1 MINKELLRMQML
13 AGIITESQ
21 YKAKL
26 NEEENLSPE
35 QAVQKAISLAPKLE
49 KSSKLDQL
57 AQKVAND
64 PDLLSQ
70 MEKALQKGGITLN
83 ENENNLDVQD
93 MKTIALNLAKKSL
106 SLKELNSQQYRSP
119 FDEEDEEFSWEDGG
133 AAAAYFSAFAGGG
146 TLAAYFSPTILSI
159 FPSLLHIFAG
169 PAIAGAVAGVALV
182 ALARKVYTMM
192 K

>member
-1 MINKELLRMQML
+1 MNKESLRMQML
-13 AGIITESQ
+13 AGIITEGQ

-49 KSSKLDQL
+49 KSPKLDQL

-64 PDLLSQ
+64 SDLLSQ

-83 ENENNLDVQD
+83 ENKNNLDVQD

-106 SLKELNSQQYRSP
+106 SLYE
-119 FDEEDEEFSWEDGG
+119 EEDVDWEDGG
-133 AAAAYFSAFAGGG
+133 AAAAYISAFVGGG
-146 TLAAYFSPTILSI
+146 TLAANFSGTILSI
-159 FPSLLHIFAG
+159 FPSLLSIFAG
-169 PAIAGAVAGVALV
+169 PAIAGAITGVALV

>member
-1 MINKELLRMQML
+1 MNKELLRMQML
-13 AGIITESQ
+13 AGILTEGQ

-119 FDEEDEEFSWEDGG
+119 FDEEDEEATWEDGG

-146 TLAAYFSPTILSI
+146 TLAGYFSSTILSI
-159 FPSLLHIFAG
+159 FPSLLSIFAG

>member
-1 MINKELLRMQML
+1 MNKELLRMQML
-13 AGIITESQ
+13 AGVITESQ

-106 SLKELNSQQYRSP
+106 SLKELNELEYRSP
-119 FDEEDEEFSWEDGG
+119 FDDEEEEGTWEDGG

-146 TLAAYFSPTILSI
+146 TLAGYFSSTILSI
-159 FPSLLHIFAG
+159 FPSLLSIFAG

>member
-1 MINKELLRMQML
+1 MNKELLRMQML
-13 AGIITESQ
+13 AGVITESQ

-70 MEKALQKGGITLN
+70 M
-83 ENENNLDVQD
+83 
-93 MKTIALNLAKKSL
+93 
-106 SLKELNSQQYRSP
+106 
-119 FDEEDEEFSWEDGG
+119 
-133 AAAAYFSAFAGGG
+133 
-146 TLAAYFSPTILSI
+146 
-159 FPSLLHIFAG
+159 
-169 PAIAGAVAGVALV
+169 
-182 ALARKVYTMM
+182 
-192 K
+192 

>member
-1 MINKELLRMQML
+1 MNKELLRMQML
-13 AGIITESQ
+13 AGVITEGQ

-119 FDEEDEEFSWEDGG
+119 FDEEDEEATWEDGG

-146 TLAAYFSPTILSI
+146 TLAGYFSSTILSI
-159 FPSLLHIFAG
+159 FPSLLSIFAG

>member
-1 MINKELLRMQML
+1 MTKELLRMQML
-13 AGIITESQ
+13 AGIITEGQ

-26 NEEENLSPE
+26 NEEEDLSPE

-49 KSSKLDQL
+49 KSPKLDQL

-64 PDLLSQ
+64 SDLLSQ

-106 SLKELNSQQYRSP
+106 SLKELNSQQFRSP
-119 FDEEDEEFSWEDGG
+119 FDEEEEVTWEDGG
-133 AAAAYFSAFAGGG
+133 SAAAYFSAAAGGG
-146 TLAAYFSPTILSI
+146 TLAAYLSPTILSI

-169 PAIAGAVAGVALV
+169 PAIAGAITGVALV

>member
-106 SLKELNSQQYRSP
+106 SLKELNYQQYRSP
-119 FDEEDEEFSWEDGG
+119 FDEEATGTWETEG
-133 AAAAYFSAFAGGG
+133 AAAAYFSAAVGGG
-146 TLAAYFSPTILSI
+146 TLAAYFSPTILAI
-159 FPSLLHIFAG
+159 FPSLLGIFAG

>member
-1 MINKELLRMQML
+1 MNKELLRMQML
-13 AGIITESQ
+13 AGILTEGQ

-106 SLKELNSQQYRSP
+106 SLKELNELEYRSP
-119 FDEEDEEFSWEDGG
+119 FDEEDEEVTWEDGG

-146 TLAAYFSPTILSI
+146 TLAGYFSSTILSI
-159 FPSLLHIFAG
+159 FPSLLSIFAG